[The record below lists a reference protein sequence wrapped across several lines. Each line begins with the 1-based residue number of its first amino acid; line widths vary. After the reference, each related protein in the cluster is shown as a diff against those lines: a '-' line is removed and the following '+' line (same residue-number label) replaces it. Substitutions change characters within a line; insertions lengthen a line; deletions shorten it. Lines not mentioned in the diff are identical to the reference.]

1 MSKLPEEKMVLT
13 PVEENKESKEE
24 VKQPEEQLSTEATK
38 ETVSEEPLSTEATKE
53 TIPEES
59 SPTEASVSISE
70 ETERDPREAYV
81 SDPLTSIYS
90 DIFLYDFRFYAS
102 IYFQREKPRLF
113 HPFSLEELA
122 SYNGC
127 IPLLPLHHIPLNS
140 QLHFTVI
147 EVERKILMYMNII
160 SYENEK
166 GSQVET
172 AEEREERVL
181 SEIVYQ
187 SVMSQDFF
195 DEILCYL
202 IKQTNNNPNEE
213 SQIQGFRLLFMLM
226 NLRRPSYHLLK
237 YVLNY
242 LYQQLVHPQLLGSLS
257 LATMQLLLNDN
268 YLPEEQCY
276 SSEKYKQARKQLDQI
291 PEKGLAI
298 ELLENASLQ
307 DIIRMEKTAFLLLKH
322 GIIPPT
328 NTTYAWETQIRTISN
343 SLSFIASC
351 SLNECNFRQYLNPL
365 LQGII
370 VFIRTHDSKDFK
382 ERVFSLHPSLLKL
395 TWVSI
400 HTNKPKMSEVY
411 LRDITV

>member
-1 MSKLPEEKMVLT
+1 MNEDDRIGNSLLQCNNIKSDKHTIPDQLVSQLPEEKKVLT
-13 PVEENKESKEE
+13 PVEENKETKEE
-24 VKQPEEQLSTEATK
+24 VSQPEELVSTEAIK
-38 ETVSEEPLSTEATKE
+38 ENVPEETLLTDTSVTVSEETEK
-53 TIPEES
+53 
-59 SPTEASVSISE
+59 
-70 ETERDPREAYV
+70 DPREAYV

-140 QLHFTVI
+140 QLHFAVI

-166 GSQVET
+166 AKQVET

-181 SEIVYQ
+181 LEIVYQ

-202 IKQTNNNPNEE
+202 IKQTNNNPNED
-213 SQIQGFRLLFMLM
+213 SQVQGFRLLFMLM
-226 NLRRPSYHLLK
+226 KLRRPSYHLLK

-242 LYQQLVHPQLLGSLS
+242 LYQQLDHSHLIGSLS

-276 SSEKYKQARKQLDQI
+276 SSKKYKVAREELDKI
-291 PEKGLAI
+291 PKKGLAI
-298 ELLENASLQ
+298 ELLKNASLQ
-307 DIIRMEKTAFLLLKH
+307 DIIRMENTAFLLLQH

-328 NTTYAWETQIRTISN
+328 NTTYAWETQIRR
-343 SLSFIASC
+343 L
-351 SLNECNFRQYLNPL
+351 
-365 LQGII
+365 
-370 VFIRTHDSKDFK
+370 
-382 ERVFSLHPSLLKL
+382 FSLYF
-395 TWVSI
+395 I
-400 HTNKPKMSEVY
+400 HSFMFFK
-411 LRDITV
+411 